1 MDESLR
7 RRIAMRTLL
16 RALHAGIL
24 VFAAGVAVAAEPV
37 PVPVPVPVPGGGW
50 FPPPTPAP
58 VPKLPG
64 SGAPLGKALG
74 PPVTPATVAYGF
86 RTRLSSAA
94 LCQRFVTQADV
105 VFLDERFGFDAGDP
119 TGIRTPVH
127 TVKGY
132 CPRPLD
138 DRVLSFGGG
147 TRDRTADLLHAMQAL
162 SQLSYTPTR
171 ERAL

>member
-86 RTRLSSAA
+86 RARLSSAA

-105 VFLDERFGFDAGDP
+105 VFLDERTDIP
-119 TGIRTPVH
+119 TKAAMLEKIEIEAKMYNCVTP
-127 TVKGY
+127 
-132 CPRPLD
+132 
-138 DRVLSFGGG
+138 
-147 TRDRTADLLHAMQAL
+147 
-162 SQLSYTPTR
+162 
-171 ERAL
+171 E